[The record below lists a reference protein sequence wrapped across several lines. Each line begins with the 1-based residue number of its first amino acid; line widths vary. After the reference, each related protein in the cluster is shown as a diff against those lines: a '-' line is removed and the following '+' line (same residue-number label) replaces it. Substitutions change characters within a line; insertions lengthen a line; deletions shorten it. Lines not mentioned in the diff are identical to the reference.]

1 MSSYVEMLKY
11 KILEVDMCMCVCS
24 HMRVRVRKI
33 EKTHE
38 YTIFNSRTI
47 TSSIQEP

>member
-11 KILEVDMCMCVCS
+11 KILEVDVCVCS
-24 HMRVRVRKI
+24 HMRARVRKI
-33 EKTHE
+33 QKTHE